1 MQAHTDFELSTVAAV
16 RGLRGKGFADQ
27 CVRAVE
33 LATATREGRE
43 ATSEKEL
50 TLWLR
55 TIEHHNGA
63 YWTRR
68 GFKIVE
74 SCVGPKGMWGAERE
88 FVVLTMKR
96 PIASA

>member
-1 MQAHTDFELSTVAAV
+1 MQAHTDFELSTVTTLAV
-16 RGLRGKGFADQ
+16 HRGKGFADQ

-43 ATSEKEL
+43 ATSKKEL

-55 TIEHHNGA
+55 AIDHNGA

-68 GFKIVE
+68 GFKIVD
-74 SCVGPKGMWGAERE
+74 SCLGPKGMWGAERD